1 MIRARRLHRHLL
13 WPLAAVAVLSAAP
26 AGAQFGTI
34 GGIVGKA
41 RSAQKIGEGLRSINE
56 QEEIRIGGDLAAM
69 LLGAAPLI
77 DNPAQQRYVNAL
89 GRWLALHSERPN
101 LPWKFGIVDSP
112 DFNAF
117 STPGGY
123 VLITR
128 GLFERMRNES
138 ELAGVLAHE
147 IAHVARKH
155 HLKALQKSLRD
166 QSLNEMRSYFSVST
180 GNGLADR
187 FAGALLS
194 AGKDLYIKGLD
205 REDEYEAD
213 RMGVVIAARSGY
225 SPYGLVGV
233 LQTLTA
239 TTDEAGYGLHNRTH
253 PLPLDRLVRL
263 DAAMG
268 TRFDA
273 MPGLVD
279 DAPGFAPMRNPPPP
293 GPAAGPAKAKPK
305 PKPKRPR
312 G

>member
-1 MIRARRLHRHLL
+1 MRRRARLL
-13 WPLAAVAVLSAAP
+13 WPLLAASLLVSTAAD
-26 AGAQFGTI
+26 AQFGAI
-34 GGIVGKA
+34 GGIVNKA
-41 RSAQKIGEGLRSINE
+41 RSAQKIGEGLRSIGE
-56 QEEIRIGGDLAAM
+56 AEEIKLGGDLAAM
-69 LLGAAPLI
+69 LLGAAPLV
-77 DNPAQQRYVNAL
+77 DNPAQQQYLNRV
-89 GRWLALHSERPN
+89 GRWLALHSERPG
-101 LPWKFGIVDSP
+101 LPWKFGIIDSG

-128 GLFERMRNES
+128 GLFEQMRSES
-138 ELAGVLAHE
+138 ELAGVLSHE
-147 IAHVARKH
+147 IAHVERKH
-155 HLKALQKSLRD
+155 HLQALQKSLRE
-166 QSLNEMRSYFSVST
+166 QSLTEMKSYFSVST

-205 REDEYEAD
+205 RNDEYEAD

-225 SPYGLVGV
+225 SPYGLAGV

-239 TTDEAGYGLHNRTH
+239 TTDQQGYGLHQRTH
-253 PLPLDRLVRL
+253 PLPLDRLLRL

-279 DAPGFAPMRNPPPP
+279 DVPGFAALRRPS
-293 GPAAGPAKAKPK
+293 GPAAPSTRPAKPK
-305 PKPKRPR
+305 R
-312 G
+312 GKH

>member
-1 MIRARRLHRHLL
+1 MRRTRLA
-13 WPLAAVAVLSAAP
+13 WPLVAICALASASAS
-26 AGAQFGTI
+26 AQFGPLNS
-34 GGIVGKA
+34 IVSKA

-56 QEEIRIGGDLAAM
+56 QEEIKIGGDLAGM
-69 LLGAAPLI
+69 LLGAAPLL
-77 DNPAQQRYVNAL
+77 DDPAKQRYLNTL
-89 GRWLALHSERPN
+89 GGWLALHSERPG
-101 LPWKFGIVDSP
+101 LPWKFGIIDSD

-128 GLFERMRNES
+128 GLFDQMRNES

-147 IAHVARKH
+147 IAHVVRKH
-155 HLKALQKSLRD
+155 HLRALQKGLRD
-166 QSLNEMRSYFSVST
+166 QSLSEMRSYFSVTT
-180 GNGLADR
+180 GSGLADR
-187 FAGALLS
+187 FAGAMLS
-194 AGKDLYIKGLD
+194 AGKDMYILGLD

-213 RMGVVIAARSGY
+213 RMGVVIASRSGF

-239 TTDEAGYGLHNRTH
+239 TTDEKGYGLHNRTH
-253 PLPLDRLVRL
+253 PLPLDRLARL

-279 DAPGFAPMRNPPPP
+279 DVPSFDALRNPP
-293 GPAAGPAKAKPK
+293 KPK
-305 PKPKRPR
+305 APPARQAKPKRPK

>member
-1 MIRARRLHRHLL
+1 MRRTRLV
-13 WPLAAVAVLSAAP
+13 WPLVAICALASASAS
-26 AGAQFGTI
+26 AQFGPLNS
-34 GGIVGKA
+34 IVNKA

-56 QEEIRIGGDLAAM
+56 QEEIKIGGDLAGM
-69 LLGAAPLI
+69 LLGAAPLL
-77 DNPAQQRYVNAL
+77 DDPAKQRYLNTL
-89 GRWLALHSERPN
+89 GGWLAQHSERPA
-101 LPWKFGIVDSP
+101 LPWKFGIIDSD

-123 VLITR
+123 VLVTR
-128 GLFERMRNES
+128 GLFDQMRNES

-147 IAHVARKH
+147 IAHVVRKH
-155 HLKALQKSLRD
+155 HLRALQKGLRD
-166 QSLNEMRSYFSVST
+166 QSLSEMRSYFSVST
-180 GNGLADR
+180 GSGLADR
-187 FAGALLS
+187 FAGAMLT
-194 AGKDLYIKGLD
+194 AGKDMYIRGLD

-213 RMGVVIAARSGY
+213 RMGVVIASRSGF

-239 TTDEAGYGLHNRTH
+239 TTDEKGYGLHNRTH
-253 PLPLDRLVRL
+253 PLPLERLARL

-279 DAPGFAPMRNPPPP
+279 NVPSFDALRNPP
-293 GPAAGPAKAKPK
+293 KPK
-305 PKPKRPR
+305 APPARQAKPKRPK